1 MTTQLDRI
9 DERLERLVAATGQLV
24 EGMAELK
31 EITRQQAQTAERQ
44 QQSIER
50 LSLSTERLALAFT
63 GQARDIVDLR
73 AATSQLVETTRVVA
87 QNGETSQYLS
97 QRTLEAIRDLIDEMR
112 QGR

>member
-9 DERLERLVAATGQLV
+9 DERLAQLLAATGQLV
-24 EGMAELK
+24 EGMAEFK

-50 LSLSTERLALAFT
+50 LSLSSERLALAFT

-73 AATSQLVETTRVVA
+73 AATAQLVETTRVVA

-97 QRTLEAIRDLIDEMR
+97 QGTLEAIRDLIDQMR